1 MQFNDD
7 TDLPDPGD
15 HVILD
20 DEDLGSATYD
30 SDHDGVADSVI
41 VGQED
46 YSVVITDSD
55 HDGEADSVKAYDH
68 EGNQVDPRT
77 GASVGDG
84 SAGDGSAGDD
94 SSGDSTTGGT
104 GTEGQVDPTGHTTGT
119 DDGQPGEADGST
131 TETSSGTEGQPGES
145 SGMEPTGDQGDA
157 GTGDGTTDGTTDG
170 GITVIGDDGTPVTV
184 GQPTADLNGDGTPD
198 TAVVQNHDG
207 STTGYTDVDG
217 DGHADQITQINADGS
232 VVIAVSDGD
241 GHWQVEST
249 GHIET
254 DGTYVEDPKTGDEE
268 PDVPA
273 VPAGAE
279 TAADDSS
286 NIESGT
292 TITFTSAD
300 GQAYPLGPPTAD
312 LSGDGRLDTV
322 VNQLPDGTVV
332 GYSDIDGDGQADQVT
347 QIDPD
352 GAVTIGVPDGSGG
365 WEQAATGRIG
375 DGGEFVPDGGVP
387 ESGTPVVA

>member
-77 GASVGDG
+77 GAAVGDG

-104 GTEGQVDPTGHTTGT
+104 EGQVDPTGHTPGT

-131 TETSSGTEGQPGES
+131 TETSSGTEGQSGES

-157 GTGDGTTDGTTDG
+157 GTGDGTTDG

>member
-30 SDHDGVADSVI
+30 SDHDGVAYSVI

-84 SAGDGSAGDD
+84 TA
-94 SSGDSTTGGT
+94 
-104 GTEGQVDPTGHTTGT
+104 
-119 DDGQPGEADGST
+119 
-131 TETSSGTEGQPGES
+131 
-145 SGMEPTGDQGDA
+145 
-157 GTGDGTTDGTTDG
+157 DGTTDGTTDG

-232 VVIAVSDGD
+232 VVIATSDGD
-241 GHWQVEST
+241 GHWQVQST
-249 GHIET
+249 GHLDS
-254 DGTYVEDPKTGDEE
+254 DGKFVEDPKNGDVEADA
-268 PDVPA
+268 PV
-273 VPAGAE
+273 
-279 TAADDSS
+279 TAA
-286 NIESGT
+286 
-292 TITFTSAD
+292 
-300 GQAYPLGPPTAD
+300 
-312 LSGDGRLDTV
+312 
-322 VNQLPDGTVV
+322 
-332 GYSDIDGDGQADQVT
+332 
-347 QIDPD
+347 
-352 GAVTIGVPDGSGG
+352 
-365 WEQAATGRIG
+365 QAA
-375 DGGEFVPDGGVP
+375 
-387 ESGTPVVA
+387 

>member
-15 HVILD
+15 HVVLN
-20 DEDLGSATYD
+20 DEDFGSATYD
-30 SDHDGVADSVI
+30 SDHDGIADSVI

-55 HDGEADSVKAYDH
+55 HDGQADSVKAYDQ

-77 GASVGDG
+77 GAAVGDG
-84 SAGDGSAGDD
+84 SGPGADG
-94 SSGDSTTGGT
+94 SGDSTTGGT
-104 GTEGQVDPTGHTTGT
+104 GTEGQTDPTGHTTGT
-119 DDGQPGEADGST
+119 DDGST
-131 TETSSGTEGQPGES
+131 TQTSSGSDGQGGEPT
-145 SGMEPTGDQGDA
+145 GTEPTGDQGDGGA
-157 GTGDGTTDGTTDG
+157 GDGTSTDGTSTDGTTTDGTADG
-170 GITVIGDDGTPVTV
+170 GITVVGDDGTPVTV

-198 TAVVQNHDG
+198 TAVVKNHDG

-249 GHIET
+249 GHLDT
-254 DGTYVEDPKTGDEE
+254 DGKYVEDPKAGDVQS
-268 PDVPA
+268 DAPA
-273 VPAGAE
+273 TAE
-279 TAADDSS
+279 TAADATDNVGSS
-286 NIESGT
+286 T

-300 GQAYPLGPPTAD
+300 GQTYPLGPPTAD

-375 DGGEFVPDGGVP
+375 DEGEFVPD
-387 ESGTPVVA
+387 SGAPVAG

>member
-7 TDLPDPGD
+7 TDIPDPGD
-15 HVILD
+15 HVVLD
-20 DEDLGSATYD
+20 DQDLGSATYD
-30 SDHDGVADSVI
+30 SDHDGIADSVI
-41 VGQED
+41 VGQDD
-46 YSVVITDSD
+46 YAVVITDSD

-68 EGNQVDPRT
+68 EGNQVDPKT
-77 GASVGDG
+77 GAPVGDG
-84 SAGDGSAGDD
+84 ASTPGDD
-94 SSGDSTTGGT
+94 SSGASGTESTGTETTGTETT
-104 GTEGQVDPTGHTTGT
+104 GTEGQSDST
-119 DDGQPGEADGST
+119 DRTAGADDDQPGADTGST
-131 TETSSGTEGQPGES
+131 DGTPSGSEGQGGES

-157 GTGDGTTDGTTDG
+157 GPADG

-198 TAVVQNHDG
+198 TAVVQNEDG
-207 STTGYTDVDG
+207 SRTGYTDVDG

-249 GHIET
+249 GHLDGE
-254 DGTYVEDPKTGDEE
+254 GTYVEDPKTGLD
-268 PDVPA
+268 DADSPA
-273 VPAGAE
+273 TAE
-279 TAADDSS
+279 TAADGSS
-286 NIESGT
+286 NIESGS

-352 GAVTIGVPDGSGG
+352 GAVTIGVPDGAGG

-375 DGGEFVPDGGVP
+375 DGGEFVPNNDA
-387 ESGTPVVA
+387 PVAG